1 MPAGSEV
8 RISERTP
15 GEASAPSR
23 LGRGS
28 RSGSTARLG
37 AWAVNQI
44 VPAMTLAAETISAL
58 AGETPAASTAVSS
71 GPRMKI
77 SSISTESSA

>member
-1 MPAGSEV
+1 MST
-8 RISERTP
+8 SERTP
-15 GEASAPSR
+15 GETSAPKR
-23 LGRGS
+23 LVRAS
-28 RSGSTARLG
+28 RSGSNARLG

-44 VPAMTLAAETISAL
+44 VPVITLATETSSAL
-58 AGETPAASTAVSS
+58 AGETAAVSTAVNS